1 MPFYNPYGPNANVVT
16 MVPKPHYHHTAEHL
30 AVIVRM
36 ELSVVLNQRQHGG
49 DNLATQAVL
58 STEELSVVLNQRQHG
73 GDNLATQAVL
83 STDVSD
89 TGLIFIA
96 QLNTCRSKCDIT
108 R

>member
-58 STEELSVVLNQRQHG
+58 ST
-73 GDNLATQAVL
+73 
-83 STDVSD
+83 DVSD